1 MNSLPRLLLV
11 QNSAECMKLKKE
23 QHEHHIH
30 GDKGYKMQ
38 TEQMAAARKLFGR
51 DYDWSVVPEF
61 GDIDG
66 AEFQSQDAGGDCI
79 SL

>member
-1 MNSLPRLLLV
+1 M
-11 QNSAECMKLKKE
+11 KKE
-23 QHEHHIH
+23 QHEHHVH

-66 AEFQSQDAGGDCI
+66 AEFQSQDAGGNCI
-79 SL
+79 SPELNESIVTPECLNSDRN